1 MDALSDEWNGMR
13 HLVVYGNSD
22 RVQLAVS
29 HSKISLRVKHDSID
43 FTGLIAVV
51 DHLSE
56 LLTIHGFDRL
66 FYMHDSMTVF
76 NRDAFVSMLARYG
89 QSRTCSLQMGSR

>member
-76 NRDAFVSMLARYG
+76 NRDAFVSMLASHALAACRW
-89 QSRTCSLQMGSR
+89 GSR